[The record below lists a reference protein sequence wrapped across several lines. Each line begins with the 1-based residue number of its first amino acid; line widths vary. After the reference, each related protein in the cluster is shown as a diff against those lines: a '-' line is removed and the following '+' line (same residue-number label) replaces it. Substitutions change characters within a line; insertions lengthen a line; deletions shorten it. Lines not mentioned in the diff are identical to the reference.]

1 MKGNCFYITCKA
13 FAGQVELIFLVLGK
27 FHIPPKNE
35 CKVIFSCKNP
45 AQLEKN
51 PQREWNYWTPVF
63 SVPASKESKEI
74 DIYIFSF
81 LFLISLVRNLLSEV
95 RE

>member
-45 AQLEKN
+45 AQLEKKPSESMKLLN
-51 PQREWNYWTPVF
+51 TNFLNSRIKEVQRN
-63 SVPASKESKEI
+63 
-74 DIYIFSF
+74 
-81 LFLISLVRNLLSEV
+81 
-95 RE
+95 